1 LVQSAAPASEYV
13 PASQLEQVATEVAP
27 TAVENLPASHSWHT
41 FVLAPTTC
49 EYFPALQS
57 SQAADPDVS
66 LNLPAMQNEQSP
78 SGPVKPALHW
88 HDDWPVSELCELTGH
103 ATQAAVPVVILNVPI
118 EHLVQPPSVPVQ
130 PGAHTDVQLSAMAL
144 PAADVLPWGQS
155 AQVEATM
162 APTAAE
168 NLPAS
173 QLVQTVDA
181 AAAEYLPGTQLSH
194 AVATVLAKPATLH
207 VPVKPLPV
215 TESSDVK
222 VTLRKP
228 VVDV

>member
-1 LVQSAAPASEYV
+1 MVPDVAPEDGVQPEPQFVPLHVRVASAAGALYF
-13 PASQLEQVATEVAP
+13 PASQ
-27 TAVENLPASHSWHT
+27 
-41 FVLAPTTC
+41 F
-49 EYFPALQS
+49 
-57 SQAADPDVS
+57 SQAADPDVA
-66 LNLPAMQNEQSP
+66 LNLPATQDEQSP

-181 AAAEYLPGTQLSH
+181 AVAEYLPGTQLSH